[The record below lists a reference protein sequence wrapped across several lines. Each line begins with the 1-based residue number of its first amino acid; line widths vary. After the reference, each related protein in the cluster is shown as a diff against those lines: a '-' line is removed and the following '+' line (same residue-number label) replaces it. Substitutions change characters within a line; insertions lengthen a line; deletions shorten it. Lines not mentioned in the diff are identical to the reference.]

1 MSETMVQVPVGS
13 LSEARVL
20 SKFQEIL
27 AEILALE
34 STETLTAD
42 ARLVDDLQIDSLGM
56 VDIVIGIEQTFDV
69 RIGSDTNLFERIK
82 TVSDAVALVMELA
95 AEKS

>member
-1 MSETMVQVPVGS
+1 MSETMVQAPVGS
-13 LSEARVL
+13 LSEAYVL

-42 ARLVDDLQIDSLGM
+42 ARLIDDLQIDSLGM
-56 VDIVIGIEQTFDV
+56 VDIVIGIEQAFDV
-69 RIGSDTNLFERIK
+69 RIGSDTNLFERII
-82 TVSDAVALVMELA
+82 TVSDAVELVMVLA